1 MIKNMPPGAPDGAL
15 HLKHR
20 ASVAPFAESMAQQLT
35 NHRHIGNWDNY
46 KPGKVEMMTEL
57 QVTVDKL
64 KQAIDN
70 EQGVPEKAAD
80 LANFAMKA
88 AQLWKKSQTTNS

>member
-1 MIKNMPPGAPDGAL
+1 
-15 HLKHR
+15 
-20 ASVAPFAESMAQQLT
+20 
-35 NHRHIGNWDNY
+35 
-46 KPGKVEMMTEL
+46 MTEL

-70 EQGVPEKAAD
+70 ERGVPEKAAD

-88 AQLWKKSQTTNS
+88 SQLWTKSQTTS